1 MKKYFVLSVK
11 DLENLKIFKYHVFSI
26 KHQLFLLIKITKYIK
41 TVKIKIREEESTGM
55 LKILGLI

>member
-26 KHQLFLLIKITKYIK
+26 KYQLFLLIKIKKIIK
-41 TVKIKIREEESTGM
+41 TVKIKIREEELTGM